1 MVSIDQL
8 NDPPDTDR
16 IPAGSPDVVPLDEA
30 GRLLETLSSD
40 KRRAILAVLG
50 EEPTNAAEL
59 AERVGTSVQNV
70 AYHIR
75 KLRAAGLVEVVG
87 THYSSK
93 GLEMDL
99 YAPTSPAIVIDVGDS
114 EPCATE
120 DTPASTPTGSPARGT
135 TPRTLTPDG

>member
-16 IPAGSPDVVPLDEA
+16 LPAGTPDVVPLDEA

-40 KRRAILAVLG
+40 KRRAILHVLG
-50 EEPTNAAEL
+50 EEPTNAADL
-59 AERVGTSVQNV
+59 AECVGTSVQNV

-99 YAPTSPAIVIDVGDS
+99 YAPTSPAIVIDVGDPEQGS
-114 EPCATE
+114 TDGP
-120 DTPASTPTGSPARGT
+120 PASTRTGPTARET
-135 TPRTLTPDG
+135 APRTVAPDG